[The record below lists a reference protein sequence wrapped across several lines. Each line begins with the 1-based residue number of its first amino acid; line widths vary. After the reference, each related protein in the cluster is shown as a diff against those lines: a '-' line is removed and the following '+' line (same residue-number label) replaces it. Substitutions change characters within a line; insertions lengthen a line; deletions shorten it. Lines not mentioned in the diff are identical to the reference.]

1 MTQQLHDTTFRGFAS
16 DNYSGV
22 HPEILAAISAAND
35 GHQVAYGEDVYTER
49 LQEVFVQHFGKG
61 IEAFPVFNGTGANV
75 TALQSMLP
83 RWGAVISAKTA
94 HINSDEGG
102 APERVG
108 GIKLLTV
115 EAPDGKLTPEL
126 IDREAWGWGDEH
138 RAQPLV
144 VSITQT
150 TELGTAYTAD
160 EIRAI
165 ADHVHERGMKLHLDG
180 ARIGNA
186 GASLGVPL
194 RAFTRDAGVDLLSV
208 GGTKNG
214 CLGVEHH
221 DRLAEHRPVL
231 GAAEA
236 QHVDAGVAGEGPQRQ
251 VERGGGVRDAR
262 AVHVQSHAVAMDV
275 VGDLAQLV
283 DRVPRA
289 ELGGLR
295 QRDHERLGAV
305 LVAPAPRLA
314 VDQLRRQLAVVCRHR
329 EQLDPGHPLRCAC
342 LIHVD
347 VGGGCRDHGAPAREH
362 RLEPDHVRPGAVEH
376 REGLHAFAEVLDEDL
391 LQASGVVVLAVG
403 DLMTGIGLG
412 DGFEHL
418 RVDAGIVVGGEAADV
433 RVVQGGHGHPAY
445 GRGIPRKADVRQRT
459 AHRASVMQSGE
470 GARDG

>member
-186 GASLGVPL
+186 GASLGSPL

-214 CLGVEHH
+214 CLG
-221 DRLAEHRPVL
+221 
-231 GAAEA
+231 AEA
-236 QHVDAGVAGEGPQRQ
+236 IVVLNPEASEGLRYLRKLNMQLASKMRFVSAQ
-251 VERGGGVRDAR
+251 LIALYEGDLWLRNA
-262 AVHVQSHAVAMDV
+262 SHANEMAS
-275 VGDLAQLV
+275 
-283 DRVPRA
+283 R
-289 ELGGLR
+289 LR
-295 QRDHERLGAV
+295 GA
-305 LVAPAPRLA
+305 L
-314 VDQLRRQLAVVCRHR
+314 
-329 EQLDPGHPLRCAC
+329 
-342 LIHVD
+342 
-347 VGGGCRDHGAPAREH
+347 
-362 RLEPDHVRPGAVEH
+362 
-376 REGLHAFAEVLDEDL
+376 
-391 LQASGVVVLAVG
+391 
-403 DLMTGIGLG
+403 
-412 DGFEHL
+412 
-418 RVDAGIVVGGEAADV
+418 DAGIAAGELPGLGFSQPTQSNGVFAVLPAGVSDRLRDRGFKFYDWDAARGEV
-433 RVVQGGHGHPAY
+433 RWMCSFDTSEADIDAFVD
-445 GRGIPRKADVRQRT
+445 GIREELAQ
-459 AHRASVMQSGE
+459 A
-470 GARDG
+470 

>member
-115 EAPDGKLTPEL
+115 EASDGKLTPEL
-126 IDREAWGWGDEH
+126 IDHEAWGWGDEH

-214 CLGVEHH
+214 CLG
-221 DRLAEHRPVL
+221 
-231 GAAEA
+231 AEA
-236 QHVDAGVAGEGPQRQ
+236 IVVLNPEASEGLKYLRKLNMQLASKMRFVSAQ
-251 VERGGGVRDAR
+251 LIALYE
-262 AVHVQSHAVAMDV
+262 
-275 VGDLAQLV
+275 GDLW
-283 DRVPRA
+283 
-289 ELGGLR
+289 LR
-295 QRDHERLGAV
+295 NAAHANQMASRLRGA
-305 LVAPAPRLA
+305 L
-314 VDQLRRQLAVVCRHR
+314 
-329 EQLDPGHPLRCAC
+329 
-342 LIHVD
+342 
-347 VGGGCRDHGAPAREH
+347 
-362 RLEPDHVRPGAVEH
+362 
-376 REGLHAFAEVLDEDL
+376 
-391 LQASGVVVLAVG
+391 
-403 DLMTGIGLG
+403 
-412 DGFEHL
+412 
-418 RVDAGIVVGGEAADV
+418 DAGIAAGELPGLGFSQPTQSNGVFAVLPAGVSDRLRDRGFKFYDWDAAKGEV
-433 RVVQGGHGHPAY
+433 RWMCSFDTSEADIDAFVA
-445 GRGIPRKADVRQRT
+445 GIREELA
-459 AHRASVMQSGE
+459 RA
-470 GARDG
+470 